1 MTAAVAFVRRNAIT
15 IAGLSV
21 LIIIAAVA
29 AASGLFSSRDNLEI
43 FLSQAGIAAPIIF
56 LLIQTIQ
63 VVIPILPGGV
73 TSLISVVVFGP
84 VWGFIYSYAGM
95 MAGSVISFL
104 LVRKYGKKLILKLIS
119 EDHYNKYIGWLE
131 RGKRFHLL
139 FAAAIFLPFFPDDV
153 LCMLAGLSDMSL
165 KRFTLI
171 ILLCRPVSLIG
182 YSVGFNL
189 FTMFF

>member
-29 AASGLFSSRDNLEI
+29 AASGLFSSRDNLEM

-95 MAGSVISFL
+95 VAGSVISFL

-139 FAAAIFLPFFPDDV
+139 FAAAIFLPFFLDDV

>member
-15 IAGLSV
+15 IAGVLI
-21 LIIIAAVA
+21 LIIIAAAA
-29 AASGLFSSRDNLEI
+29 AASGLFSSREHLEM
-43 FLSQAGIAAPIIF
+43 FLAKAGIAAPIVF

-73 TSLISVVVFGP
+73 TCVISVVVFGP

-95 MAGSVISFL
+95 VAGSVISFL
-104 LVRKYGKKLILKLIS
+104 LVRKYGKKLILKLVS
-119 EDHYNKYIGWLE
+119 ESTYNKYVGWLE
-131 RGKRFHLL
+131 RGKRFHLF